1 MESYWDNLLSHQYDG
16 GISVYEQLRY
26 RCEQS
31 VTTYLNDVPASNV
44 QTKADYILQ
53 GVEDV
58 EGNKAYDLK
67 ITENIVSI
75 FPEQFTEAAKMMGDL
90 EKIKSDVVLLI
101 NAETGTPKGIL
112 NYKEII
118 DRWEDYKFGIKEKYE
133 FLKDKQTRDSLDDF
147 LNIVDK
153 QIRDKETLLSELR
166 MKLPFLLLFDKHLV
180 SSEILPCTE
189 WQEFSSPLFD
199 QVNFPLELRQ
209 EIEKETPSEVMFV
222 RHGTT
227 TNIPQS
233 ALDSIEDIYDQKFK
247 PAVGYSFST
256 YCAGYDMRYLVDK
269 ECKSLREA
277 QGCITEEVVNNV
289 RLTINFTLKKIQ

>member
-1 MESYWDNLLSHQYDG
+1 MENYWDNLLSHQYDG
-16 GISVYEQLRY
+16 GISVYEQLKY

-44 QTKADYILQ
+44 QTKADYALQ

-58 EGNKAYDLK
+58 EGNKAYNLK
-67 ITENIVSI
+67 ISENIVSI
-75 FPEQFTEAAKMMGDL
+75 FPEQFSEMAKMMGEL
-90 EKIKSDVVLLI
+90 EKIKSDIVLLI
-101 NAETGTPKGIL
+101 NTETGSPKGIL
-112 NYKEII
+112 NHKEIVTC
-118 DRWEDYKFGIKEKYE
+118 WEDYKLGLRKKYE
-133 FLKDKQTRDSLDDF
+133 FLKDKQTRNSLDDF

-153 QIRDKETLLSELR
+153 QIRHKDTLLSELR

-180 SSEILPCTE
+180 SSEILPCTT
-189 WQEFSSPLFD
+189 QLEFSSPLFD

-209 EIEKETPSEVMFV
+209 EIAKETPSEIVFT

-227 TNIPQS
+227 TKVPQS

-247 PAVGYSFST
+247 PVVGYSFST
-256 YCAGYDMRYLVDK
+256 YSVGYDMRYLVDK

>member
-1 MESYWDNLLSHQYDG
+1 MENYWDNLLSHQYDG

-44 QTKADYILQ
+44 QTKADYALQ

-58 EGNKAYDLK
+58 EGNKAYNLK
-67 ITENIVSI
+67 ITENIISM
-75 FPEQFTEAAKMMGDL
+75 FPEQFAEAAKMMGDL
-90 EKIKSDVVLLI
+90 EKGKSDVVLTI
-101 NAETGTPKGIL
+101 NPETGKPKGVL
-112 NYKEII
+112 NHKEVIAH
-118 DRWEDYKFGIKEKYE
+118 WEDYKLGLREKYE
-133 FLKDKQTRDSLDDF
+133 FLKDKQTRNSLDDF
-147 LNIVDK
+147 LDVVDK
-153 QIRDKETLLSELR
+153 QIRDKDTLLSELR

-180 SSEILPCTE
+180 SSEILPCAE
-189 WQEFSSPLFD
+189 LLEYSSPLFD
-199 QVNFPLELRQ
+199 QVSFPLELSQ
-209 EIEKETPSEVMFV
+209 EIAKETPSEVLFT

-227 TNIPQS
+227 TKVPQS
-233 ALDSIEDIYDQKFK
+233 ALDSIEDIYNRKFK
-247 PAVGYSFST
+247 PVVGYSFST
-256 YCAGYDMRYLVDK
+256 YRVGYDMRYLVDK

>member
-101 NAETGTPKGIL
+101 NTETGNPKGIL

-118 DRWEDYKFGIKEKYE
+118 DRWEDYK
-133 FLKDKQTRDSLDDF
+133 
-147 LNIVDK
+147 
-153 QIRDKETLLSELR
+153 
-166 MKLPFLLLFDKHLV
+166 
-180 SSEILPCTE
+180 
-189 WQEFSSPLFD
+189 
-199 QVNFPLELRQ
+199 LE
-209 EIEKETPSEVMFV
+209 
-222 RHGTT
+222 
-227 TNIPQS
+227 
-233 ALDSIEDIYDQKFK
+233 
-247 PAVGYSFST
+247 
-256 YCAGYDMRYLVDK
+256 
-269 ECKSLREA
+269 
-277 QGCITEEVVNNV
+277 
-289 RLTINFTLKKIQ
+289 

>member
-58 EGNKAYDLK
+58 EGNKAYNLK
-67 ITENIVSI
+67 ITENIISI

-101 NAETGTPKGIL
+101 NTETGNPKGIL

-153 QIRDKETLLSELR
+153 QIRDKDALLSELR

-199 QVNFPLELRQ
+199 QVKFPLELRQ
-209 EIEKETPSEVMFV
+209 EIEKETLSEVMFV

-233 ALDSIEDIYDQKFK
+233 ALDSIEDIYGQKFK

-256 YCAGYDMRYLVDK
+256 YSVGYDMRYLVDK